1 MRLLALLVAAAL
13 ALVPA
18 PPAGAADQIRVTDG
32 DTIRIGDER
41 IRIMGIDAAE
51 MNCRCAR
58 ECRLARKATDRL
70 RELLAVGYVAIERK
84 GRDRYRRTLAIVRVG
99 GRDVGEVMIAEGL
112 VRRYN
117 GRTKRAP
124 WC

>member
-1 MRLLALLVAAAL
+1 MSIRTFILAAAL
-13 ALVPA
+13 VLAA
-18 PPAGAADQIRVTDG
+18 ASGAEDAIHVTDG

-58 ECRLARKATDRL
+58 ECRLARQATDRL
-70 RELLAVGYVAIERK
+70 RDLLAVGYVTIERK

-99 GRDVGEVMIAEGL
+99 GRDVGEAMISEGL